1 MNRSSLSAARRSRE
15 LADTADGPAVDVLV
29 VGLGATGAGAALDA
43 AARGLTVVAVDAHD
57 LAFGTSRWS
66 SKLIH
71 GGLRYLASAQF
82 DVAHESAVER
92 GVLMER
98 TAPHLVRAQPFV
110 LPLTP
115 LVSRGQAALA
125 RAGFRAGDALRL
137 TARTARA
144 TLPAPRRLSA
154 VETRHLAPVLRAD
167 GLRGGLLSWDGRL
180 TDDARLVT
188 ALARTAAAH
197 GARILTRVRATLE
210 LTGSGARIR
219 DELTGR
225 EGHIRARA
233 VVNASGVWAGDLVD
247 GIRIRP
253 SRGTHLVLRSEHL
266 GPLPTGLHVPVPG
279 ESNRFVLVLPQGDG
293 RVYLGLTD
301 EPVEGAVPDV
311 PEAPETDIGF
321 LLDVL
326 GCVLDVPVHR
336 GDVVG
341 AFAGLRPL
349 LDTTPDG
356 TAASTADLSR
366 RHAVLTSP
374 DGVITVVGGKLT
386 TYRRM
391 AEDAVDAAVTARR
404 LTAGPSPTA
413 SLPLVGAAPPHV
425 LGALRT
431 PDRLVG
437 RYGTEAPAVH
447 ALGTRDPRLGEP
459 VLPGHPVTRAELL
472 WAVRHEG
479 ALDADDLL
487 DRRTRIGLV
496 WYPRTVRRRWRSR
509 TKSWVRPWLSWADGR
524 GGGTDDGRPGRAR
537 DAGRPWRGDRR
548 RMARAR

>member
-1 MNRSSLSAARRSRE
+1 MSQTAVPATGASLSAARRTRE
-15 LADTADGPAVDVLV
+15 LTEATDGRVVDVLV

-43 AARGLTVVAVDAHD
+43 AARGLDVVAVDAHD

-66 SKLIH
+66 SKLVH

-110 LPLTP
+110 LPLTG
-115 LVSRGQAALA
+115 LVPRGQAALA
-125 RAGFRAGDALRL
+125 WAGFRAGDALRL
-137 TARTARA
+137 SARTARA
-144 TLPAPRRLSA
+144 TLPAPRRLTP
-154 VETRHLAPVLRAD
+154 VETRHLAPALRPG

-197 GARILTRVRATLE
+197 DARVLTRVRALE
-210 LTGSGARIR
+210 LTASGARIR
-219 DELTGR
+219 DELTGE
-225 EGHIRARA
+225 EGEIRARA
-233 VVNASGVWAGDLVD
+233 VINASGVWAGDLVD

-253 SRGTHLVLRSEHL
+253 SRGTHLVLRSEHI
-266 GPLPTGLHVPVPG
+266 GPLPAGLHIPIPG
-279 ESNRFVLVLPQGDG
+279 ETNRFVLVLPQDDG
-293 RVYLGLTD
+293 RIYVGLTD
-301 EPVEGAVPDV
+301 EPLDGPVPDV
-311 PEAPETDIGF
+311 PEVPETDIGF

-326 GCVLDVPVHR
+326 GSVLDVPVRR

-349 LDTTPDG
+349 LDTTG
-356 TAASTADLSR
+356 TARPGAAARTADISR

-374 DGVITVVGGKLT
+374 DGVVSVVGGKLT

-391 AEDAVDAAVTARR
+391 AEDAVNAAVDARG

-413 SLPLVGAAPPHV
+413 TLPLVGAAAPRT
-425 LGALRT
+425 LGALRA
-431 PDRLVG
+431 PRRLVR

-447 ALGTRDPRLGEP
+447 ALAVRDSRLGEP
-459 VLPGHPVTRAELL
+459 VVPGHPVTGAEVL
-472 WAVRHEG
+472 WALRHEG
-479 ALDADDLL
+479 ALDEADLL

-496 WYPRTVRRRWRSR
+496 PADRAEALEAVRGLMGEAA
-509 TKSWVRPWLSWADGR
+509 PLG
-524 GGGTDDGRPGRAR
+524 
-537 DAGRPWRGDRR
+537 
-548 RMARAR
+548 

>member
-1 MNRSSLSAARRSRE
+1 MSQTAVPATGASLSAARRTRE
-15 LADTADGPAVDVLV
+15 LTEATDGRVVDVLV

-43 AARGLTVVAVDAHD
+43 AARGLDVVAVDAHD

-66 SKLIH
+66 SKLVH

-110 LPLTP
+110 LPLTG
-115 LVSRGQAALA
+115 LVPRGQAALA
-125 RAGFRAGDALRL
+125 WAGFRAGDALRL
-137 TARTARA
+137 SARTARA
-144 TLPAPRRLSA
+144 TLPAPRRLTP
-154 VETRHLAPVLRAD
+154 VETRHLAPALRPG

-197 GARILTRVRATLE
+197 DARVLTRGRALE
-210 LTGSGARIR
+210 LTASGARVR
-219 DELTGR
+219 DELTGE
-225 EGHIRARA
+225 EGEIRARA
-233 VVNASGVWAGDLVD
+233 VINASGVWAGDLVD

-253 SRGTHLVLRSEHL
+253 SRGTHLVLRSEHI
-266 GPLPTGLHVPVPG
+266 GPLPAGLHIPIPG
-279 ESNRFVLVLPQGDG
+279 ETNRFVLVLPQDDG
-293 RVYLGLTD
+293 RIYVGLTD
-301 EPVEGAVPDV
+301 EPLDGPVPDV
-311 PEAPETDIGF
+311 PEVPETDIGF

-326 GCVLDVPVHR
+326 GSVLDVPVRR

-349 LDTTPDG
+349 LDTTG
-356 TAASTADLSR
+356 TARPGAAARTADISR
-366 RHAVLTSP
+366 RHAVMTSP
-374 DGVITVVGGKLT
+374 DGVVSVVGGKLT

-391 AEDAVDAAVTARR
+391 AEDAVNAAVDARG

-413 SLPLVGAAPPHV
+413 TLPLVGAAAPRT
-425 LGALRT
+425 LGALRA
-431 PDRLVG
+431 PRRLVR

-447 ALGTRDPRLGEP
+447 ALAVRDSRLGEP
-459 VLPGHPVTRAELL
+459 VVPGHPVTGAEVL
-472 WAVRHEG
+472 WALRHEG
-479 ALDADDLL
+479 ALDEADLL

-496 WYPRTVRRRWRSR
+496 PADRAEALEAVRGLMGEAA
-509 TKSWVRPWLSWADGR
+509 PLG
-524 GGGTDDGRPGRAR
+524 
-537 DAGRPWRGDRR
+537 
-548 RMARAR
+548 